1 MRLRDI
7 LIKRRPAPGPREVV
21 LASIRETTLETS
33 RTLGGPMFRRIA
45 VADLRLL
52 FALYDARLFDRA
64 ITEALD
70 SPRGGPMSF
79 DVSRRMTRSGGI
91 TRRRVMQTAGRTTQ
105 EFSIGISEVLL
116 KGTFAGEDRAISV
129 CGVECTDRLAALMR
143 IFEHELIHLCEF
155 LVWGES
161 SCGRR
166 RFAQL
171 VGGFF
176 GHTEATHQL
185 VTPRERAYVEHG
197 VHVGARVRF
206 EVGRRSLSGVVSRI
220 TRRATVLVEDA
231 DGEPYSDGRRYAKYY
246 VPLDRLTS
254 LGHPR

>member
-7 LIKRRPAPGPREVV
+7 LIRRRPAPGPREIV
-21 LASIRETTLETS
+21 LASIRETLLEQS
-33 RTLGGPMFRRIA
+33 RTLGGPMFRRLA
-45 VADLRLL
+45 VDDLRRL
-52 FALYDARLFDRA
+52 FDLYDARLFDRA
-64 ITEALD
+64 IREALD
-70 SPRGGPMSF
+70 GPRGGPLTF

-91 TRRRVMQTAGRTTQ
+91 TRRRVMQTAGQTSQ

-129 CGVECTDRLAALMR
+129 CGVECTDRVAALMR

-155 LVWGES
+155 LVWGDS
-161 SCGRR
+161 SCGRP

-185 VTPRERAYVEHG
+185 VTPRERAYVERG

-206 EVGRRSLSGVVSRI
+206 DIGRRSLSGIVSRI

-231 DGEPYSDGRRYAKYY
+231 AGEPYSDGRRYAKYY

-254 LGHPR
+254 VDPAR